1 MYSYLDVVGALHSL
15 HVALE
20 LLDVVLPALE
30 SLLVVNSFAFA
41 NATRFVLE
49 MVLEERHLP
58 LKLLQGLWMLL
69 GDEVSALADL
79 LVEPVPVLL
88 QLEP

>member
-1 MYSYLDVVGALHSL
+1 MYSYLDVVGALHSP
-15 HVALE
+15 HVTLE

-30 SLLVVNSFAFA
+30 SLLVMNSFALA
-41 NATRFVLE
+41 DATRFVLE
-49 MVLEERHLP
+49 MVLEERHFP

-69 GDEVSALADL
+69 GDPLSGFAGVFLQPI
-79 LVEPVPVLL
+79 LVLF